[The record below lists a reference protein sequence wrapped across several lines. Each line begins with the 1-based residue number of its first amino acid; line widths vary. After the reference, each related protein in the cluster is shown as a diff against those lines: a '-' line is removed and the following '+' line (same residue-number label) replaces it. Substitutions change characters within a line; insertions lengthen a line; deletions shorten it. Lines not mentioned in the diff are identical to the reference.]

1 MSTLMAIEANGA
13 LSSALQ
19 GIRNAGRQYRTGS
32 EEMSSIVNRGT
43 TDTFSNS
50 QEKAVSMSEQLRD
63 SLNSKSTIEQM
74 FPSMTAAGST
84 YTANLQV
91 VDGLNNMTKSTFSM
105 IV

>member
-19 GIRNAGRQYRTGS
+19 GIRNAGRQYKSST
-32 EEMSSIVNRGT
+32 EEITNVFNTSSTNNTNNEQDR
-43 TDTFSNS
+43 
-50 QEKAVSMSEQLRD
+50 AVSMSEQLRD
-63 SLNSKSTIEQM
+63 SLGSRSTMEQM

-84 YTANLQV
+84 YTANLKV
-91 VDGLNNMTKSTFSM
+91 VDGLNQMTKSTFSM